1 MVKLELELCELDGVL
16 HTNHVFAQAPWRA
29 LLISTLLGW
38 RWGKQHWI
46 CFLVLYVWVIAI
58 QPLATHIMDVGRKSN
73 AEVGILYICS
83 LKMTKMHF
91 RDHFPTVGE
100 IEK

>member
-1 MVKLELELCELDGVL
+1 MECFIQIMSLLRL
-16 HTNHVFAQAPWRA
+16 HGEHCSYQH
-29 LLISTLLGW
+29 LLGW

>member
-1 MVKLELELCELDGVL
+1 M
-16 HTNHVFAQAPWRA
+16 A
-29 LLISTLLGW
+29 STAHINTCWAG
-38 RWGKQHWI
+38 GGESSTHWI